1 MARSAEL
8 TSYESSYG
16 PGYTIPYALGIV
28 LATPIAGIINNQ
40 FWNGALSRAAY
51 ESNAQLL
58 RDNDDI
64 DVFLNPKYQFETS
77 KGIFTQKAKINFRVM
92 GAKIKTDN

>member
-1 MARSAEL
+1 MARCAEL

-40 FWNGALSRAAY
+40 IWNGALSRAAY

-64 DVFLNPKYQFETS
+64 DVFLNPKYEIETT
-77 KGIFTQKAKINFRVM
+77 KGLFTQKAKIRLRPM
-92 GAKIKTDN
+92 GAKILTGN